1 MTPNPYI
8 LPGIDLPSQ
17 ERIIA
22 TVCRVYGIHPD
33 QLRSKRRFRD
43 YVEPRHI
50 VMTLIKQIN
59 NTTVEDVAS
68 LLNRDHS
75 TVLYAIRTIAQLMN
89 NNREFKHRLDLIL
102 RELLSNPDDRKRV
115 INQIT
120 KKNETKTF
128 YRVRG

>member
-17 ERIIA
+17 ERIIS
-22 TVCRVYGIHPD
+22 TVCRIYNINPD

-50 VMTLIKQIN
+50 VMALIKQIN
-59 NTTVEDVAS
+59 NLTVEDVAS

-75 TVLYAIRTIAQLMN
+75 TVLYAIRTVAQLMN
-89 NNREFKHRLDLIL
+89 NNREFRHRLDLIL